1 MGEELNVTQLPL
13 KWISQSSDATYPTAT
28 TYLRTENTSSESTFA
43 EKQYLES
50 YMGQQ
55 RIWGLPLTITLTIIY
70 CGIFFSGGIGN
81 ICTCI
86 VVIRNRYMHTAT
98 NYYLLNLAVSDTFLL
113 MLGEYTNT
121 YRFFLYP
128 GGSNSSGKLFS
139 VHVGTSFLCP
149 NGSSFETR
157 TSNSKEL

>member
-1 MGEELNVTQLPL
+1 MGEELNTTLLQL
-13 KWISQSSDATYPTAT
+13 KWISQSSDATTH
-28 TYLRTENTSSESTFA
+28 LRTVNTSSESTFA

-55 RIWGLPLTITLTIIY
+55 RIWGLPLTITITIIY
-70 CGIFFSGGIGN
+70 CGVFFSGGIGN

-113 MLGEYTNT
+113 MLGEYTT
-121 YRFFLYP
+121 MYHFFVSDRIQLIWEITFCP
-128 GGSNSSGKLFS
+128 RGKLISFS
-139 VHVGTSFLCP
+139 K
-149 NGSSFETR
+149 
-157 TSNSKEL
+157 SKYF